1 MKKTLL
7 SLMLVS
13 SLFVISCGADATKPG
28 DLQATSYESK
38 TGTETYIATSVTTST
53 AITASTIY
61 TGLNAK
67 AGDSVKITKIVSVKS
82 QDTATK
88 QYTTDV
94 TFTETK
100 NAAGDIV
107 ISVTPTTAG
116 LNSSMVEIA
125 YQYKIDTLP
134 TDSTGTQVDVSKI
147 KPTLEAEVV
156 YNKTAHTAGITV
168 DNPALSL
175 GKKYIYKL
183 YTGTS
188 TEPTA
193 TTPADIATEG
203 TITITSTD
211 LNGLV
216 DNDKV
221 YYKIW
226 VY

>member
-7 SLMLVS
+7 ALMLVS

-38 TGTETYIATSVTTST
+38 TGTETYTGTATAGT

-67 AGDSVKITKIVSVKS
+67 TGDSVKITKIVSVKS
-82 QDTATK
+82 QDTATG

-107 ISVTPTTAG
+107 ISVTPQVTAQT
-116 LNSSMVEIA
+116 SVEIA

-134 TDSTGTQVDVSKI
+134 LDASLQVDVSKI

-175 GKKYIYKL
+175 GKKVLYKL
-183 YTGTS
+183 YSKNTT

-193 TTPADIATEG
+193 TDATSSMKTDG
-203 TITITSTD
+203 TITLNTASLGTSTD
-211 LNGLV
+211 G
-216 DNDKV
+216 DKV

>member
-7 SLMLVS
+7 ALMLVS

-38 TGTETYIATSVTTST
+38 TGTETYTGTATAGT

-61 TGLNAK
+61 TGLKAK
-67 AGDSVKITKIVSVKS
+67 TGDSVKITKIVSVKS
-82 QDTATK
+82 QDAATQ

-107 ISVTPTTAG
+107 ISVTPTTAD
-116 LNSSMVEIA
+116 LNNSMVEIA
-125 YQYKIDTLP
+125 YQYKIDTYP
-134 TDSTGTQVDVSKI
+134 TDSTGKVDVSKI

-156 YNKTAHTAGITV
+156 YNSATHSTAGITV
-168 DNPALSL
+168 TDPALSL
-175 GKKYIYKL
+175 GKKAVYKL
-183 YTGTS
+183 YSKNTTTEPAVETGTI
-188 TEPTA
+188 E
-193 TTPADIATEG
+193 EG
-203 TITITSTD
+203 TITIKPTGS
-211 LNGLV
+211 LANGLK
-216 DNDKV
+216 DGDKI